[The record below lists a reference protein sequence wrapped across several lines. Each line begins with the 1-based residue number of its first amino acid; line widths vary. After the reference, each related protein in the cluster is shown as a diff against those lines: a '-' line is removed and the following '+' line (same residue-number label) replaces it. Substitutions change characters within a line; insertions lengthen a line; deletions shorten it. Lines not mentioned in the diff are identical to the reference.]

1 MNSNLTNS
9 TPATTGRRYWRSLD
23 ELADTPE
30 FKQWMEREF
39 PQGASELT
47 DPVSRRHFVKIMSAS
62 MMLAGLGVL
71 GSGCRRP
78 EEKLEPFGQQP
89 ANYIYGKPEFYA
101 TAMPTRTG
109 AVPLVA
115 KSYEGRPVKVE
126 GNALFPGSNGSTD
139 RYAQASILDLYD
151 VDRAKQFKHDGIVV
165 SRDEALSFLNDLSKK
180 FSANQGEGLAFL
192 AESSTSPS
200 RARLQK
206 IIADKFPKAQWFTYD
221 AIDSGI
227 HQRAAT
233 QAFGRPVKP
242 IFHFDKAKVILS
254 LDCDFLGS
262 EDDGHNHIARFA
274 KGRKVENGGMSRL
287 YAVESLFT
295 LTGVNADH
303 RLRVQASLVQQ
314 IAGVIASSQFSI
326 SGTGGKFD
334 GGFSKWVAECAKDL
348 AAAGKDAL
356 VVAGQRQPVEV
367 HLLAHAINSALGAI
381 GNTVT
386 LIPATETKDGS
397 YGQLAKYLDAK
408 AVDTLVVLGGNP
420 VFNIPAQM
428 GWGELQR
435 KARTVVRLG
444 YYEDETA
451 EKADWNFPAT
461 HYLESWGDATT
472 STGTLVPVQP
482 LIQPLFGGL
491 TELEFLARIAG
502 ESQTSAYE
510 ITRATFGGSDEI
522 WKKFLFNGFAGAS
535 PAVSGGLGFKN
546 SFNGFVSS
554 SGPTASNLEVVF
566 YRDAKMDDGRY
577 ANNGWMQELPDP
589 ITKLT
594 WDNAV
599 LVSRK
604 TAREL
609 GVQNGDLVEITLN
622 GRSATGPIW
631 TQPGMADYSLGL
643 ALGYGRE
650 KAGRVGTGVGFNAYK
665 IFSGKYIETG
675 AAIKKTGGTH
685 VLATTQSHW
694 SMEGRPAVREA
705 NLGEYEKHKDFA
717 EKMSGEEPP
726 VVASL
731 YPNPLDEAKKTA
743 LHQWGMAIDLT
754 SCVGCGTC
762 VLACQS
768 ENNIPIVG
776 KDQVLR
782 GREMHWMNIHR
793 YYTSDPK
800 KKNNPAFFDPKAD
813 ENQSDADQQFAK
825 WIDDVQAVNQ
835 PMLCQHCEAAPCENV
850 CPVNAT
856 VHDQEGLNVMAY
868 NRCIGTRYCSNN
880 CPYKVRRFNYLD
892 YNKRPL
898 SQLKGPDYSTPL
910 LHKTDGQW
918 DMLRWWK
925 NPDSGMRDKEEWDLI
940 KMAKNP
946 DVTVRMRGVMEK
958 CTYCTQRIE
967 QAKIAQKVKAGA
979 SDDVRLT
986 EAAGNIPKTAC
997 QQACPAQAIVFGD
1010 VSDPNSTV
1018 SKLKELERNY
1028 SVLGNLLTKPRT
1040 TYLARIRNPNPLMP
1054 DYREWPYSFEE
1065 FEQHNGNPF
1074 ETEHTHEAAAK
1085 GSS

>member
-1 MNSNLTNS
+1 MKTDLNNSS
-9 TPATTGRRYWRSLD
+9 APATGRRYWRSLD
-23 ELADTPE
+23 ELSDTPE
-30 FKQWMEREF
+30 FKEWLHREF
-39 PQGASELT
+39 PQGASDEL
-47 DPVSRRHFVKIMSAS
+47 DGPNRRHFLKIMAAS
-62 MMLAGLGVL
+62 FAFAGVATLG
-71 GSGCRRP
+71 GGCRRP

-101 TAMPTRTG
+101 TALPTRTG

-126 GNALFPGSNGSTD
+126 GNALFPGSNGGTD

-151 VDRAKQFKHDGIVV
+151 VDRAKQFKHDGKVV

-180 FSANQGEGLAFL
+180 FAANQGEGLSFL

-206 IIADKFPKAQWFTYD
+206 IIAKNFPKAQWFTYD

-233 QAFGRPVKP
+233 QAFGQPVKP

-254 LDCDFLGS
+254 LDCDFLGG

-274 KGRKVENGGMSRL
+274 KGRKVDNGGMSRL

-295 LTGVNADH
+295 LTGANADH
-303 RLRVQASLVQQ
+303 RLRLSAGQ
-314 IAGVIASSQFSI
+314 IAVLAQALLRIAQNPQLQNFGKLFI
-326 SGTGGKFD
+326 GTFWKESLFKD
-334 GGFSKWVAECAKDL
+334 NEDLSKWVIECAKDL
-348 AAAGKDAL
+348 DANRGKVL
-356 VVAGQRQPVEV
+356 VVAGQRQPLQV
-367 HLLAHAINSALGAI
+367 HLLAQVINFVLGAI
-381 GNTVT
+381 GSTVT
-386 LIPATETKDGS
+386 LILAAETAGVELKNLDSGS
-397 YGQLAKYLDAK
+397 S
-408 AVDTLVVLGGNP
+408 DTLVILGGNP
-420 VFNIPAQM
+420 AYNLN
-428 GWGELQR
+428 WTS
-435 KARTVVRLG
+435 KAKTVVRLG
-444 YYEDETA
+444 YYEDETS
-451 EKADWNFPAT
+451 EKSNWNFPTT
-461 HYLESWGDATT
+461 HYLESWGDVTT
-472 STGTLVPVQP
+472 TDGTVVSVQP
-482 LIQPLFGGL
+482 LTQPLFGGL
-491 TELEFLARIAG
+491 NEVEFLARLAG
-502 ESQTSAYE
+502 ESQTNSYQ
-510 ITRATFGGSDEI
+510 IVRNTFVGPEES
-522 WKKFLFNGFAGAS
+522 WKQLLFAGYLEGSTLKPTNLPIDESIGS
-535 PAVSGGLGFKN
+535 PKLSEVSA
-546 SFNGFVSS
+546 
-554 SGPTASNLEVVF
+554 PTKDSLEVIF

-604 TAREL
+604 TARDL

-622 GRSATGPIW
+622 GRSVVGPIW

-665 IFSGKYIETG
+665 IFNGKYIETG
-675 AAIKKTGGTH
+675 ATVNKTGGTH

-726 VVASL
+726 IVASL

-776 KDQVLR
+776 KDQVSR

-793 YYTSDPK
+793 YYTADPAK
-800 KKNNPAFFDPKAD
+800 IKPADAFKAD
-813 ENQSDADQQFAK
+813 TDQQFAE

-835 PMLCQHCEAAPCENV
+835 PMLCQHCESAPCENV

-892 YNKRPL
+892 FNKRPL
-898 SQLKGPDYSTPL
+898 SELKGPMYSTAML
-910 LHKTDGQW
+910 GHKTGGELDL
-918 DMLRWWK
+918 LRWWK
-925 NPDSGMRDKEEWDLI
+925 NPNSGMREKEEWDLI

-967 QAKIAQKVKAGA
+967 EAKIAQKVKAGA

-986 EAAGNIPKTAC
+986 QAAGNIPKTAC

-1010 VSDPNSTV
+1010 VSDPTSDV
-1018 SKLKELERNY
+1018 SKLKEIERNY

-1074 ETEHTHEAAAK
+1074 EGEHKHEAVEK
-1085 GSS
+1085 GNS